1 MKKLKASAFSVL
13 LIVCFQYTEA
23 QEQKIPFNE
32 PNRNKPKLFNNLPQ
46 KMNLK
51 ISEVEPV
58 LQQSIGTSVNLKLAD
73 NFLFQGTVIS
83 KSDTPDESVKSI
95 VIRSASMQGA
105 SFTFSKTKNQDG
117 SFKYIGRIMSRNNGD
132 AYEIK
137 FENGQYILEKKN
149 LYELIAE

>member
-13 LIVCFQYTEA
+13 LIVCVQHIQA
-23 QEQKIPFNE
+23 QEQKIPLNE
-32 PNRNKPKLFNNLPQ
+32 PNLHKPKLFNNLPQ

-58 LQQSIGTSVNLKLAD
+58 LDKSVGTSVNVQLAD

-83 KSDTPDESVKSI
+83 KSDTPDESVKSV
-95 VIRSASMQGA
+95 VIRSSSMQGA
-105 SFTFSKTKNQDG
+105 SFTFSKTKNEDG

-137 FENGQYILEKKN
+137 FENGQYILQKKN

>member
-13 LIVCFQYTEA
+13 LIVCVQHIQA
-23 QEQKIPFNE
+23 QEQKIPLNE
-32 PNRNKPKLFNNLPQ
+32 PNLRKPKLFNNLPE
-46 KMNLK
+46 KINLK
-51 ISEVEPV
+51 ISEVVTV
-58 LQQSIGTSVNLKLAD
+58 LDKSVGTAVNVQFAD

-95 VIRSASMQGA
+95 VIRSSSMQGA

-117 SFKYIGRIMSRNNGD
+117 SFRYIGRIMSRNNGD

-137 FENGQYILEKKN
+137 FENGQYILQKKN